1 MKKFFVGLVSVLILF
16 GATILTACG
25 SNKVSLSLSTDTV
38 AIQIKDDTV
47 SNEQV
52 VTATVSGTKDTEITA
67 SPFGY
72 ENIIDVRTEKSTNGR
87 TLIYITGK
95 YTEGHAEVVVR
106 THEGNTSKVI
116 SVDVYSEVSAMTQKV
131 EETTKKFNFAIRG
144 GEIELVDS
152 KLLTFEPSENSRRT
166 ITWTL
171 YNPNDSATIEGNT
184 LTIDESF
191 EADTIRL
198 VATTEK
204 GITCELE
211 LPVVDKLEENLVM
224 GWSYSQ
230 DNQVYDTITEDNNT
244 FNIVPN
250 VADDEWYTGYI
261 KLNATQGLDV
271 SYYVLSSD
279 GKTSDD
285 LIINARRQDE
295 QGIIFEIYANKNKTN
310 INGDY
315 VVYFEVGY
323 SDYNYSVST
332 LGTMPINIK
341 VREKVNGIIVS
352 SDTSENIEGTTQVL
366 YSEYSNAHGE
376 EYNVQIIPTTVL
388 DATRQYSISVRFTS
402 IPPEGGLSNG
412 CPVEFWYQDANNN
425 YVWTQILLEY
435 DDEQGI
441 YTTRENNLV
450 STSQIYMKAA
460 SDLKVQ
466 AFEGIEV
473 TFTSADNPN
482 ITNIFD
488 VRVVK
493 SVSLEDFV
501 FEDADFKVDS
511 SYSVEDVNITKTFTL
526 KGQTTTDGLFIKNY
540 SENVI
545 ISDPVKID
553 NLSTNDSVT
562 FSITLTLKRSSF
574 GITSLDSYQ
583 ICHENG
589 LESEEFDID
598 IFLPLKE
605 AVVMYDS
612 GNATNSVTDFKTNKL
627 SYDAAGNQITTQ
639 TSSLSRIMVK
649 NGTTTPLLYSYNSS
663 GSHFAVADLSISFYD
678 FVESETMNLDTFKGL
693 INSQAGIAEIINKAY
708 ANENK
713 TSDIVYFSADNKNII
728 SKSVGYTYAVFT
740 FTGKGTEDTAD
751 ENGNVTIIRIVM
763 IESYISPDGMNFYP
777 LSDRQVNLYASDT
790 VSTRDASLTRK
801 KITINFNNSGITY
814 KSIENFKFV
823 STAKDAYG
831 NNKMTDQ
838 VVIGNAI
845 RWGNGGRY
853 TIENIS
859 ITDYSL
865 SFDIV
870 TNTNFGEYSFYD
882 QLDIHYQLIIEDG
895 DQEKVIDVMW
905 TTLDITIRNAQRLT
919 SVEWENY
926 DEDGIYFEVG
936 DQEPYYLLLTTAP
949 SNARNNNI
957 SYLITD
963 ENGTVLENNSFIGVD
978 DQVSENMLGLQLSDK
993 IEKGTSGYIYLLPE
1007 DAVYNGNII
1016 YSYADSS
1023 TGEEIV
1029 HQSQIS
1035 VNSLGSLKDGT
1046 SMTWYDYLTSEAFFI
1061 SNASLSDGDGVRV
1074 NFSDIL
1080 LKIKITVADGSSFDY
1095 AYRIYDENGFNNI
1108 NPTLYYTVMNSLEI
1122 SSTRT
1127 AIDVFS
1133 GGLQGYN
1140 DSITIKLN
1148 GANFANELASSG
1160 EIRNIIFSGEV
1171 TAQGFV
1177 VNTNNGILNNVS
1189 VDVYGTYSSKLTH
1202 VGAGYVG
1209 GLAGVNNNII
1219 KDSSVLGLTINAIE
1233 AVVGGITGQN
1243 IGTINN
1249 SKVEFYNLSTS
1260 DGASAINKFSGAT
1273 VGGLVGQAED
1283 GSIIDHAYAYNYN
1296 IDAYMTD
1303 YSGDAKPINVLDSA
1317 KYGLFIG
1324 QRNGQ
1329 VKLYYSFA
1337 VLGNQSIILGGQDGE
1352 FTSDSDYYYSYINS
1366 GSYTTTFSNES
1377 SGNLINSGEGFY
1389 EYVNGG
1395 KAHFRDFYQEEKVTN
1410 VNNLYITKFVEN
1422 GYYKSLN
1429 VGTDQNYG
1437 ILFNYQIEESPNDLS
1452 DSAINDLNE
1461 LNTISIAE
1469 LLGIDVTNNLIATSS
1484 NNSILKVIGSS
1495 ISIQNTGDV
1504 EIKLS
1509 SKHDVTNNKTF
1520 TIKVIYAMSQM
1531 IISWQDNSGSSNI
1544 VNSGS
1549 TTYLQKTKSRL
1560 YAFSYEKPTVVLGND
1575 ATIYNLIQNDIDLQ
1589 GTATPVD
1596 GQGNTVYLEKTNANS
1611 YRVTANKDSVES
1623 ELNFTPVVLE
1633 GEYQDAINTEFS
1645 KHFTVIPSDGVISF
1659 SYTGESLPL
1668 TPSTNAALKVEVN
1681 TTAKDDNKNLIPR
1694 IEFNG
1699 EELEVVKDAENDEFT
1714 TTYNY
1719 LLPQDRGTTNY
1730 ILTSIVTITNPNV
1743 VADSTTG
1750 IYNYIFEVTF
1760 AVYSNYKTQV
1770 DEDMDFIVSFISN
1783 SGNDSKVTSS
1793 GNSGTVLMQ
1802 LTKQKFNNV
1811 DVNNYKI
1818 TRSVWG
1824 IDDNNKYVTVHTKG
1838 DQTGVL
1844 APGASSIMQITVN
1857 PAYAH
1862 YDYMTVTYSGA
1873 TVSNAVNFELLE
1885 MKGDNAKEFIP
1896 NTDADYT
1903 ISSDNIRYVPTA
1915 EEKLSG
1921 SIYLRVAISSAV
1933 NSDSTI
1939 KFTAAFYE
1947 SEGQLITS
1955 VNYFLSINYLN
1966 EPIVTI
1972 DGSDTA
1978 YVALGSTT
1986 EIKIQVLE
1994 DQTVDNVILDG
2005 ENLEGIYISSLS
2017 EPVVDT
2023 ATGIKTYTA
2032 TLNTSVKASVGAEN
2046 NAFYIQARVSRV
2058 LNGVEEIKTTSATA
2072 ILVDFKLDNSN
2083 INIKNSE
2090 NGNLNVWLGVEKP
2103 FDVEYNVLPE
2113 TYNYDQ
2119 NDQTSVEKVQELTEK
2134 RNNFLTDQLYLSK
2147 KEGFD
2152 IVQYAINYR
2161 YDEIN
2166 GLQACSLE
2174 ERLFYVVGNE
2184 SIPVTDN
2191 YADTA
2196 AVKFSFS
2203 DDGKDAVIVGTRMGS
2218 PVQFKLETYVTA
2230 GNITSTYS
2238 TYFTVNV
2245 EAYSD
2250 PDLPLTISNATDFK
2264 NLDPSLYESTETLSA
2279 NDYILTNN
2287 IVLENYKPFNTSL
2300 IRSLDG
2306 NGYTIYLKS
2315 FDMSSSSGALNLSL
2329 FNEVL
2334 ESTTLKNV
2342 RVNIYNGGQLTIDLA
2357 SLSNSVEINIAGLAI
2372 TNEGIITNSE
2382 VVAFYSSES
2391 AVGDTVGG
2399 VDMYVK
2405 ACTEHSQPLGFNVS
2419 FIRGANTE
2427 DKVFITEGSTWVPS
2441 IAGFVLNNNGSITNS
2456 RVGGTSIVVLGDEKE
2471 ITEDGRQVPSG
2482 YTYASTLEL
2491 EVFNIVGQGDMAG
2504 FVLSNTG
2511 SISASFVKQLDM
2523 TNQSNTTSFDTSGF
2537 AGLNSGSI
2545 ITSYVEGK
2553 ETSSELI
2560 DEMNYTVYAF
2570 EGSSLKSNLGCI
2582 AGFIN
2587 TNTGIIQDSYS
2598 NILIANSTDSSRV
2611 FLASGFVYENS
2622 GTIETSYSASQ
2633 IQNSRFTQMNFSGV
2647 NENGEL
2653 LANGTYKNCYFFN
2666 KAYLTSDETDD
2677 STTETQYD
2685 TGAVLIPN
2693 PGEYI
2698 NDFYG
2703 FAIANGENDGVWRIT
2718 KEDKT
2723 IEGVEGVVTLIE
2735 PNTQSYS
2742 HRYTLRIT
2750 DDSNYEG
2757 ITGEDDEGKYIL
2769 PYATLQFTDSTREID
2784 TSLGGEFNPI
2794 LIADAQ
2800 DFVEVFG
2807 TSTSTYI
2814 SDYFN
2819 DSAIWGTYRMV
2830 NDINLEELI
2839 NEDNKII
2846 LPSASK
2852 AFAGRF
2858 YANGFEISSISIA
2871 SENTENTD
2879 DNLISGVAYGLF
2891 KSLETRGSSTPII
2904 TNLTLNINQVVAG
2917 DVSMVGGL
2925 AGYMKD
2931 ATVINITINFSEDA
2945 SVTGLN
2951 FVGGLTGLAFGNM
2964 TIKNIVVSSPNVV
2977 AERFNVARDD
2987 AYFTTESLNNIR
2999 NEIKNNLNYNTTTNS
3014 SLITGNNGLS
3024 AYSYAGSV
3032 IGFIDAFSVE
3042 YKDFNINQA
3051 ENYSVDNVRVSGE
3064 VYVQGQVAGGIFGL
3078 TSFQTHVKDAGITI
3092 DGTTAKNE
3100 SHIIATKYFA
3110 GGVVGQSFGALS
3122 RIFATHNES
3131 TQLVIENGMGNYYK
3145 SESVSERGAL
3155 DIFYL
3160 AGSEYTQKYVGGL
3173 IGYAGSGKLE
3183 ISYSKLNVTSP
3194 TADFAGGIVGGM
3206 DLTNTSSYL
3215 AKVTDIFNT
3224 GTYTKYLM
3232 NEVYAT
3238 GDVRARVT
3246 LNSQEANAGGIIG
3259 KLVGEGSRVALLSVN
3274 ALNYFTTYDYATGTY
3289 ATVDNNYNGSYEYK
3303 FNLLLGSA
3311 YRINKD
3317 GAEEMQ
3323 ALDENNYGSYLNI
3336 VQLITSS
3343 ETGETQTTIPTVAYY
3358 QKYEFKS
3365 YSLNFNLFGPTGAKN
3380 WDSFYEDDLVYWVM
3394 PPKAFESS
3402 SIGHSYTQQAF
3413 LSSGAW
3419 KSVNWNHPTD
3429 DLFPSIRY
3437 QRTNSKI
3444 YLDCFNIEQVFGMM
3458 SSNSNIEVVVRGQA
3472 YQDDAETFDV
3482 IDLTG
3487 INFGTGDGAVQKITN
3502 FAGAL
3507 TGSPKYV
3514 VNRDGSRY
3522 AGQRVRIITDEP
3534 FIASLAA
3541 GFYLDNVIIEYVGS
3555 DDTAS
3560 IAIDGSNA
3568 GGLFSESG
3576 IREATISNL
3585 TIIANSGVTIAPS
3598 SNSEF
3603 GLIAPSITSSSIV
3616 NLKISSNL
3624 AGSSLL
3630 TIDGTN
3636 NNVPSSEL
3644 SVGLVAGRLEQDSIV
3659 SVLQINGIE
3668 LDLQKGADLISVAN
3682 TKYTTYN
3689 IGGYFGKVT
3698 RGSSSLEARMN
3709 IDNIYYLPSDNSS
3722 VKQKITLAGSTGDE
3736 VNVGSFVGKNEG
3748 LNYLGV
3754 YEEEAINVNTEIIV
3768 SNSSKITTLNAGG
3781 IIGNSSSAL
3790 NRVNLISNSVYDSG
3804 LYVQSGCSITDLNAG
3819 GFAGK
3824 SSGMLEISNLDT
3836 MNFEVAE
3843 YNTGGS
3849 SSDSGD
3855 KLDNNLQSKLN
3866 SNEFRDYL
3874 DDNDSKTYYDDKLQ
3888 YAEDMVV
3895 ISGNANVGVVVGLS
3909 EARFSFVGG
3918 SSKKTELNKNGESI
3932 RISTTSTKVENGINI
3947 GSVVGKTIATVTS
3960 TTNNQTSLSITGDI
3974 TSKMQ
3979 VVVVASND
3987 NAVNVGGMV
3996 GWIVGNSSGDTNNLS
4011 RNTIGV
4017 QNNGAFNYNGAVYS
4031 NVANLSFGG
4040 MVGTVEFGN
4049 DQEQLSVY
4057 NSAFGGA
4064 LKIFGSHSDEATV
4077 YVGGTIGN
4085 LKGSLKSNSAE
4096 NTESDIV
4103 LMNNYN
4109 YGDVFVEY
4117 DNDSVSENRKLNK
4130 LDNGYV
4136 FGGLIGGISAGENGK
4151 NNGYNRITANNN
4163 YSLMTSHNSRYDASH
4178 GNRKVNALFGDMP
4191 STVSFN
4197 NISNNYYSSSVT
4209 LCNDDFGTD
4218 IGYTRGYGKD
4228 LALGYNGSYTNG
4240 SSQIIY
4246 NTSGNDN
4253 AESMLSIFKNST
4265 KIDMTGNNEQGQ
4277 KLNPIPGVNTNNN
4290 PSFLTADNA
4299 TKFHGMVYYVTPDS
4313 SADITEQVNVASKE
4327 ESKANI
4333 LENIAIIG
4341 DSREI
4346 TYKVNVG
4353 DNEIAKS
4360 FIQELKGFSYVS
4372 GIVINVDIESE
4383 MTAPTD
4389 SYFAGVANIMNENS
4403 TIFAVQTKGTIEI
4416 GGENPAHIGGLVAC
4430 MNSGMIQDSSTAL
4443 DIIYRAGKGTGTD
4456 PQGGVYGIAHMVKGE
4471 EITNKPN
4478 KLIINTYA
4486 TGSITTYIDTNLYA
4500 FADVA
4505 SYSIIRDCY
4514 TITKLDW
4521 NEYTASYSVPKGNI
4535 SAFGTQTF
4543 QVNLYDSFYD
4553 KNALN
4558 IELEADEIGGE
4569 NTTQNFFDNSFGDV
4583 DKSAKLNELDY
4594 DNSNFD
4600 YNFGYPTHKYGFMK
4614 LSSYALAGEEKAD
4627 GDGYDSYVKS
4637 REYTRLPNNT
4647 TPEKYLFESE
4657 NKEYYYIVPNAG
4669 VLSRLDDIT
4678 TKEYQDLDDET
4689 QNATLADIK
4698 VTRFAL
4704 WYDMDL
4710 SQTEYSN
4717 EEDDP
4722 NSKSWASLGIQ
4733 TIIGAGE
4740 EAEEVNVQIIF
4751 DGRETTISNL
4761 NAPLFNEIGENK
4773 DTVSAKSIIKNL
4785 RLTDGS
4791 MKTGIGILA
4800 RTIYNTEISNMTISG
4815 NITGT
4820 SDGVI
4825 DKKPE
4830 EETATY
4836 KVVGGLVN
4844 EAKNSTISTVTS
4856 MMKIDYSLLEKH
4868 EITIG
4873 GIAGRIASS
4882 DINFSSNYG
4891 PINYSRSYSEEA
4903 GIDKIYVGGIVGSIT
4918 GGQSNIN
4925 NSYNATSVMAG
4936 YASSSALCSTPGNY
4950 YVGGI
4955 VGYSSASNLNIE
4967 GSYNS
4972 GAIKSG
4978 NKQNGKTTAD
4988 ESGTNGV
4995 SCAAGIIAYGTTA
5008 NITSCYN
5015 EGQIEALG
5023 SSPMT
5028 EFRWDMSGTKRLV
5041 MYQTNRKNVWAY
5053 AMGYIKDGS
5062 IQSSLAKDLTDKNI
5076 YMNGTMYDSTKG
5088 TSGIYS
5094 KEITSWQYSGISSQI
5109 NTVGANMEQDA
5120 GKIFNEI
5127 IFPMPVPF
5135 IPFIIPTPLTF
5146 EYYRYLN
5153 INTNII
5159 EPTSGLADVYV
5170 NAYSSFGLPSNI
5182 VVKIG
5187 ISTSFTY
5194 SFYNRGWAA
5203 VIPIW
5208 DEGTLVNGR
5217 TVQNDEHAVV
5227 SDYNIYDTYE
5237 ADYSYYFSN
5246 KVDDNN
5252 KTGNGTE
5259 IKKATR
5265 SKQTADD
5272 DLKIK
5277 VANKDYYLASSNNID
5292 SIFNAGV
5299 YEYKISAS
5307 LDNLPYMSNLD
5318 YYTIEA
5324 KGIIDAKDTEDDG
5337 KEVSLIVSKNSIDS
5351 GNISFS
5357 CYSFYKLKGNIVYT
5371 IKFSYSE
5378 NISFDT
5384 SELEYY
5390 YIDEYSIGI
5399 KVNGSSLFQGLAGC
5413 TLISPNE
5420 VDSYKAIKALKNVG
5434 QTDEELP
5441 EVTGNDGDEYLYFG
5455 YQDGLLIYVPNATL
5469 VLDNGETMLV
5479 NTGDIEEGKKLTD
5492 GNSSTTE
5499 NSSAFSENVKNIINK
5514 RFNGVSYFFSVDAG
5528 GEPRQ
5533 KTISFSNVSGSA
5545 TSDSTTSDDSTTG
5558 EGDISYGV
5566 TNKDWYNTNNI
5577 SNLVYNNSIE
5587 IVLSNEYG
5595 FAENEQSYKIMQD
5608 SKEIAEYLSSGSW
5621 NILSANNTIVYNGE
5635 TFNYTLTTNTSGN
5648 LVMTIAGI
5656 NMNSAN
5662 TEAFMNQ
5669 LISSTLPDYTVACG
5683 SNSGT
5688 LSNYVSMSSSN
5699 TINIASGTNKFEVSL
5714 TTGGNGETIIF
5725 NGNTPLL
5732 SNGGNVW
5739 KTNSTQTTVVING
5752 HTFTLSIENNKL
5764 ILTNTELTEIDISV
5778 VNNFLSG
5785 LTSISND
5792 FSNTLTL
5799 TDKFGNLKNQS
5810 KTLTV
5815 KDKNNSTI
5823 GTLSYNLTYNKTYS
5837 LNGTYN
5843 SLTLAGNIVSFNGSR
5858 TGLTTAGES
5867 LNGVTIYQ
5875 GSINVKYNESYNISY
5890 TNIKLQMPLSVHK
5903 NNEIL
5908 IEVLVKVEDK
5918 IFNNPHMQTM
5928 VTNNTDI
5935 NGDLPSITNV
5945 VGGKSV
5951 LQLNVYSYYLLETED
5966 KENIGIALEKN
5977 EKDTSNSEEFTE
5989 FYLESTI
5996 DKDNNKTTA
6005 NKISYL
6011 FDDNWISYKYIEQEV
6026 QIDQLP
6032 PDVQDQYPAD
6042 KLKYTG
6048 YQFYYVDD
6056 GTEELFFEIHNYY
6069 TDNKNDITSTE
6080 YIIYY
6085 DKNGV
6090 IYDGSED
6097 SDNINSTIDLN
6108 DNSILY
6114 AEEGSGL
6121 MAKAIEIPVKYLVYN
6136 AGERYE
6142 PYITENKANEIIKVY
6157 SNDYIYLDNNY
6168 TFLESLSG
6176 EDEEEQKTSY
6186 IEAVNYAW
6194 SSSYLPT
6201 YQTYSQNVN
6210 ITSDQFTK
6218 FDIELSTDAKEK
6230 PENGK
6235 HYLQK
6240 DNSFLVFLNN
6250 KDGEF
6255 NEFNIAVNV
6264 KDDNSKLSGTDS
6276 NVTGNTQDAKQ
6287 ALPIIINQDIS
6298 FDEIIQGGFNKAKE
6312 VNIIG
6317 NGYYLSYYD
6326 DSFYHTIEGSG
6337 SFIKDVIFL
6346 GDTYST
6352 SLLMSGVQE
6361 DENSSY
6367 KFEAGFYNVSLYGSI
6382 SYFNSSNSA
6391 IVNCGDTGNKT
6402 TNALNLNVY
6411 ASITA
6416 PVNNSKNRDDLNNV
6430 KLFSDKVVLTS
6441 LNYYGFISASN
6452 GKDGSSGSN
6461 GTLESKDGGE
6471 GSQGEKGKDIIIT
6484 TNVNDNNKDSIKY
6497 NIGIIKPGNGGNG
6510 GAGGSSYRADEQINN
6525 TKIDD
6530 YTKGTPGAAKDGKPG
6545 GSAGQILCGDTPYKT
6560 NISKKGLTGGRG
6572 TTGRYAMGTLDFFDT
6587 GLRWY
6592 GVNLDDN
6599 VAKMVTINGDRK
6611 GDKTLG
6617 YDALDN
6623 YMKGVNSDGDAI
6635 ENDFAKE
6642 MLNLSANGAATQFRC
6657 IIIDDKEAKQTS
6669 DGTRLPNYEDLFNA
6683 AQ

>member
-25 SNKVSLSLSTDTV
+25 GNKVSLSLSTDTV

-72 ENIIDVRTEKSTNGR
+72 ENIIDVRTEKSTDGR

-95 YTEGHAEVVVR
+95 DTEGHAEVVVR

-131 EETTKKFNFAIRG
+131 EETTKKSNFAIRG

-171 YNPNDSATIEGNT
+171 YNPNDQATIEGNT

-191 EADTIRL
+191 EEDTIRI

-466 AFEGIEV
+466 IFEGIEV

-493 SVSLEDFV
+493 SVSFDDFV

-605 AVVMYDS
+605 AVVLYDS
-612 GNATNSVTDFKTNKL
+612 GNATNSVTDFKTNNL
-627 SYDAAGNQITTQ
+627 SYDPAGNQIATQ
-639 TSSLSRIMVK
+639 TNSLSRIMVK

-728 SKSVGYTYAVFT
+728 SKSVGYTYAVLT

-801 KITINFNNSGITY
+801 KITINFNNSNITY
-814 KSIENFKFV
+814 KSIANFKFV

-831 NNKMTDQ
+831 NNKMTEQ
-838 VVIGNAI
+838 LVIGNAI
-845 RWGNGGRY
+845 RWENGGRY

-895 DQEKVIDVMW
+895 EQEKVIDVMW

-963 ENGTVLENNSFIGVD
+963 ENGTVLENDSFVGVD

-1023 TGEEIV
+1023 TGEEVV

-1046 SMTWYDYLTSEAFFI
+1046 SMTWYDYLTNEAFFI

-1074 NFSDIL
+1074 NFADIL

-1177 VNTNNGILNNVS
+1177 VNTNNGTLNNVS

-1209 GLAGVNNNII
+1209 GLAGINNNII
-1219 KDSSVLGLTINAIE
+1219 KDSSVLGLTINATE
-1233 AVVGGITGQN
+1233 AIVGGITGQN

-1260 DGASAINKFSGAT
+1260 DGASAINTFAGAT

-1303 YSGDAKPINVLDSA
+1303 YSGNVNPINVLDSA

-1324 QRNGQ
+1324 QLNGQ

-1337 VLGNQSIILGGQDGE
+1337 VLGNQSIIIGGQDGT

-1377 SGNLINSGEGFY
+1377 SGNLIKSGEGFY

-1429 VGTDQNYG
+1429 VGTSQNYG

-1484 NNSILKVIGSS
+1484 DNSILKVIGSS
-1495 ISIQNTGDV
+1495 INIQKTGDV

-1509 SKHDVTNNKTF
+1509 SKHDISNNKTF
-1520 TIKVIYAMSQM
+1520 TIKVIHSMSQM

-1544 VNSGS
+1544 VNNGS

-1589 GTATPVD
+1589 GKATPAD
-1596 GQGNTVYLEKTNANS
+1596 GQGNTVYLEKPNANS

-1623 ELNFTPVVLE
+1623 KLNFTPVVLE
-1633 GEYQDAINTEFS
+1633 GEYQDAIDAEFS

-1699 EELEVVKDAENDEFT
+1699 EELEVVKNAENDEFT

-1743 VADSTTG
+1743 AADSTTG

-1760 AVYSNYKTQV
+1760 AVYTNYKTQV
-1770 DEDMDFIVSFISN
+1770 DEDMDFVISFISN

-1802 LTKQKFNNV
+1802 LTKQKFTNI

-1885 MKGDNAKEFIP
+1885 MKDDNAKEFIP

-1986 EIKIQVLE
+1986 EVKIQVLE
-1994 DQTVDNVILDG
+1994 DQTVDNVLLDG

-2017 EPVVDT
+2017 EPTVDT

-2083 INIKNSE
+2083 INIKNAE

-2113 TYNYDQ
+2113 TYNYDH
-2119 NDQTSVEKVQELTEK
+2119 NDQASVEKVQELTEK

-2147 KEGFD
+2147 KEGSD
-2152 IVQYAINYR
+2152 IVQYAINYK
-2161 YDEIN
+2161 YDEVN

-2174 ERLFYVVGNE
+2174 DRLFYVVGNE

-2203 DDGKDAVIVGTRMGS
+2203 NDGKDAVIVGTRMGS
-2218 PVQFKLETYVTA
+2218 AVRFKLETYVTA
-2230 GNITSTYS
+2230 GNITSTYA

-2264 NLDPSLYESTETLSA
+2264 NLDPSLYDNTQTLSA
-2279 NDYILTNN
+2279 NDYILTND

-2315 FDMSSSSGALNLSL
+2315 FDMSSSSGTLNLSL

-2471 ITEDGRQVPSG
+2471 ITNSEGKQVPSG

-2491 EVFNIVGQGDMAG
+2491 EVFNIIGQGDMSG

-2511 SISASFVKQLDM
+2511 SISSSFVKQLDM
-2523 TNQSNTTSFDTSGF
+2523 TNQSNTTSYDTSGF

-2553 ETSSELI
+2553 ETASELI

-2653 LANGTYKNCYFFN
+2653 LANGTYRNCYFFN

-2677 STTETQYD
+2677 STTETQYA
-2685 TGAVLIPN
+2685 TGVVLIPN

-2718 KEDKT
+2718 REDKT
-2723 IEGVEGVVTLIE
+2723 IEGVEGMVTLIE

-2858 YANGFEISSISIA
+2858 YANGFEISNISIA
-2871 SENTENTD
+2871 SENTGNTN

-2891 KSLETRGSSTPII
+2891 KSLETRGNSTPIV
-2904 TNLTLNINQVVAG
+2904 TNLTLNLNQVVAG

-2931 ATVINITINFSEDA
+2931 ATVINITVNFSEDA

-3259 KLVGEGSRVALLSVN
+3259 KLIGEGSRVALLSVN
-3274 ALNYFTTYDYATGTY
+3274 ALNYFTTYDYTTGTY
-3289 ATVDNNYNGSYEYK
+3289 ATVDNDYNGSYEYK

-3311 YRINKD
+3311 YRINKN

-3336 VQLITSS
+3336 VQLSTSS

-3365 YSLNFNLFGPTGAKN
+3365 YNLNFNLFGPTGAKN

-3514 VNRDGSRY
+3514 VNRDGSSY

-3555 DDTAS
+3555 GTDKS

-3585 TIIANSGVTIAPS
+3585 TMMINSPVEINPS
-3598 SNSEF
+3598 SSVEF
-3603 GLIAPSITSSSIV
+3603 GLLAPSITSSSIV
-3616 NLKISSNL
+3616 NLKISSTLNS
-3624 AGSSLL
+3624 GRSLL
-3630 TIDGTN
+3630 TVNETSDVAG
-3636 NNVPSSEL
+3636 SEL

-3668 LDLQKGADLISVAN
+3668 LDLQKGADLISV
-3682 TKYTTYN
+3682 TDTGYTTYN

-3722 VKQKITLAGSTGDE
+3722 IKQKITLAGINSEEGESAATE

-3754 YEEEAINVNTEIIV
+3754 YEEEAINVNTEIVV

-3790 NRVNLISNSVYDSG
+3790 NRVNLISNSIYDSG
-3804 LYVQSGCSITDLNAG
+3804 LYVQSGCSITNLNAG

-3843 YNTGGS
+3843 YIPGGDIGNGN
-3849 SSDSGD
+3849 DSGNKID
-3855 KLDNNLQSKLN
+3855 ALS
-3866 SNEFRDYL
+3866 SNEFRKYL
-3874 DDNDSKTYYDDKLQ
+3874 NADDKSTIYDDTLQ
-3888 YAEDMVV
+3888 YAENMVV

-3909 EARFSFVGG
+3909 EVRFSFIGG
-3918 SSKKTELNKNGESI
+3918 SSKKTELNNNGESI

-3996 GWIVGNSSGDTNNLS
+3996 GSIVGNSSGDTNNLS

-4031 NVANLSFGG
+4031 NVQNLSFGG
-4040 MVGTVEFGN
+4040 MVGAVEFGN

-4096 NTESDIV
+4096 NTESDII

-4117 DNDSVSENRKLNK
+4117 DNNDKADNKFKK
-4130 LDNGYV
+4130 LDSGYV

-4253 AESMLSIFKNST
+4253 NKSILSIFEENS
-4265 KIDMTGNNEQGQ
+4265 KIDITGNNKQGQ
-4277 KLNPIPGVNTNNN
+4277 KLKPIPGINTSTVVV
-4290 PSFLTADNA
+4290 PADADNA
-4299 TKFHGMVYYVTPDS
+4299 NKFHGMVYYVTPDS
-4313 SADITEQVNVASKE
+4313 SADITEQVNVGSKE

-4372 GIVINVDIESE
+4372 GMVINVDIESE
-4383 MTAPTD
+4383 MTATTD

-4403 TIFAVQTKGTIEI
+4403 TIYAVQTKGTIEI

-4443 DIIYRAGKGTGTD
+4443 DIVYRAGKKETTVSD
-4456 PQGGVYGIAHMVKGE
+4456 KTVLEGGVYGIAHMINDNK
-4471 EITNKPN
+4471 EITN

-4521 NEYTASYSVPKGNI
+4521 NEYTASYSLPKGNV
-4535 SAFGTQTF
+4535 SAFGTQTS

-4558 IELEADEIGGE
+4558 INLIADEIGNE
-4569 NTTQNFFDNSFGDV
+4569 KTTKDFFDNGLEAS
-4583 DKSAKLNELDY
+4583 SNTNRTTLNDLDY
-4594 DNSNFD
+4594 DNSNLD
-4600 YNFGYPTHKYGFMK
+4600 YNYGYPTHKYGFMK
-4614 LSSYALAGEEKAD
+4614 LSSYALAGEETAD
-4627 GDGYDSYVKS
+4627 GKTGYDGYVKS

-4647 TPEKYLFESE
+4647 TPEKYVESND
-4657 NKEYYYIVPNAG
+4657 NKEYYFIVPNAG
-4669 VLSRLDDIT
+4669 VLAKLNDIST
-4678 TKEYQDLDDET
+4678 QGQDGQTKP
-4689 QNATLADIK
+4689 IR
-4698 VTRFAL
+4698 RFAL
-4704 WYDMDL
+4704 WYDMDI
-4710 SQTEYSN
+4710 SQTQYSSSWN
-4717 EEDDP
+4717 SLDIYTTIGTGED
-4722 NSKSWASLGIQ
+4722 AQ
-4733 TIIGAGE
+4733 Q
-4740 EAEEVNVQIIF
+4740 VNAQFIL
-4751 DGRETTISNL
+4751 DGREKTISNL
-4761 NAPLFNEIGENK
+4761 KAALFDEIGENK

-4785 RLTDGS
+4785 RLTDGTIS
-4791 MKTGIGILA
+4791 NTGILA
-4800 RTIYNTEISNMTISG
+4800 RTIYNTDISNMTISG

-4830 EETATY
+4830 EDTATY

-4856 MMKIDYSLLEKH
+4856 LMKIDVSDEAA
-4868 EITIG
+4868 EVSIG
-4873 GIAGRIASS
+4873 GISGRISS
-4882 DINFSSNYG
+4882 TTINYSSNYG
-4891 PINYSRSYSEEA
+4891 PINSSTSGGASSKY
-4903 GIDKIYVGGIVGSIT
+4903 YVGGIVGSIT

-4925 NSYNATSVMAG
+4925 YSYNATSVMAG
-4936 YASSSALCSTPGNY
+4936 YASSSALCTKSGMY

-4955 VGYSSASNLNIE
+4955 VGNSSASDLNIE

-4978 NKQNGKTTAD
+4978 NKQNGKTTSD
-4988 ESGTNGV
+4988 GNGTNGL
-4995 SCAAGIIAYGTTA
+4995 SYAAGIIAYGTNV

-5023 SSPMT
+5023 SSPT
-5028 EFRWDMSGTKRLV
+5028 TNFVWEDYGGEYSLVLRQTSKRNVYAYSIGKLEKGQMSNNIVKE
-5041 MYQTNRKNVWAY
+5041 N
-5053 AMGYIKDGS
+5053 
-5062 IQSSLAKDLTDKNI
+5062 TDKTI
-5076 YMNGTMYDSTKG
+5076 YMNGSMYDQRVLTTTSYDSIEDSINVSTA
-5088 TSGIYS
+5088 
-5094 KEITSWQYSGISSQI
+5094 QYSGSVFSRLHMWIILTSTDQ
-5109 NTVGANMEQDA
+5109 VG
-5120 GKIFNEI
+5120 FEI
-5127 IFPMPVPF
+5127 KMQ
-5135 IPFIIPTPLTF
+5135 
-5146 EYYRYLN
+5146 
-5153 INTNII
+5153 TNVVRP
-5159 EPTSGLADVYV
+5159 EPGDADVII
-5170 NAYSSFGLPSNI
+5170 NAFNSFGLPTSYI
-5182 VVKIG
+5182 VRLQIQTSINTRYAYTGGVG
-5187 ISTSFTY
+5187 IIVGFDPYFTMEEKTSQF
-5194 SFYNRGWAA
+5194 A
-5203 VIPIW
+5203 P
-5208 DEGTLVNGR
+5208 L
-5217 TVQNDEHAVV
+5217 NDEYVP
-5227 SDYNIYDTYE
+5227 YDTPQIYE
-5237 ADYSYYFSN
+5237 TYKGYYTGDYTGEIGVEN
-5246 KVDDNN
+5246 KIVKQNIPLDGSGTTTSSAIKNN
-5252 KTGNGTE
+5252 
-5259 IKKATR
+5259 TR
-5265 SKQTADD
+5265 SQEIDSGAP
-5272 DLKIK
+5272 IVN
-5277 VANKDYYLASSNNID
+5277 VAGKRYYMAENNNIQ
-5292 SIFNAGV
+5292 SIFNAGIYV
-5299 YEYKISAS
+5299 YTITTELGDIPYMNNLSYYNVTATSKISDSETIKLTVNLEEITSDKKLIFTCYSSKKLTNAIDYVINYNYDVTLNFSTNNYKYYYVDDYS
-5307 LDNLPYMSNLD
+5307 L
-5318 YYTIEA
+5318 
-5324 KGIIDAKDTEDDG
+5324 GIKI
-5337 KEVSLIVSKNSIDS
+5337 
-5351 GNISFS
+5351 GNISGLQAIGGFS
-5357 CYSFYKLKGNIVYT
+5357 LIAPDKDGTRYDSVIKAKLTT
-5371 IKFSYSE
+5371 I
-5378 NISFDT
+5378 
-5384 SELEYY
+5384 
-5390 YIDEYSIGI
+5390 
-5399 KVNGSSLFQGLAGC
+5399 NGSDPSEDVVG
-5413 TLISPNE
+5413 NE
-5420 VDSYKAIKALKNVG
+5420 GDDYIYFAIKDDL
-5434 QTDEELP
+5434 L
-5441 EVTGNDGDEYLYFG
+5441 LY
-5455 YQDGLLIYVPNATL
+5455 IPNATL
-5469 VLDNGETMLV
+5469 VTQGNNIKVNKENIKGDCLGDETYFEENVTSIINNRFDN
-5479 NTGDIEEGKKLTD
+5479 KRYFC
-5492 GNSSTTE
+5492 
-5499 NSSAFSENVKNIINK
+5499 SSASTEYREKPLV
-5514 RFNGVSYFFSVDAG
+5514 
-5528 GEPRQ
+5528 
-5533 KTISFSNVSGSA
+5533 FSNVSGSA
-5545 TSDSTTSDDSTTG
+5545 TSSSTTSNESTTNINAG
-5558 EGDISYGV
+5558 NITYGV
-5566 TNKDWYNTNNI
+5566 INKDWYNTNNI

-5587 IVLSNEYG
+5587 IVLSNKYS

-5608 SKEIAEYLSSGSW
+5608 SKEIAEYLNSGSW

-5635 TFNYTLTTNTSGN
+5635 IFNYTLTTDTSGN
-5648 LVMTIAGI
+5648 LVMTITGV

-5669 LISSTLPDYTVACG
+5669 LISSTLPSYTVTCG

-5699 TINIASGTNKFEVSL
+5699 TINIVSGTNKFEVSL

-5725 NGNTPLL
+5725 NGDTPLL
-5732 SNGGNVW
+5732 SNSGNVW
-5739 KTNSTQTTVVING
+5739 QTNSTQTTVVING

-5764 ILTNTELTEIDISV
+5764 ILTNTELTEIDISDI
-5778 VNNFLSG
+5778 NSFLSG

-5799 TDKFGNLKNQS
+5799 PDKYSNLQNQT
-5810 KTLTV
+5810 KTLIV
-5815 KDKNNSTI
+5815 KDKNNRNI
-5823 GTLSYNLTYNKTYS
+5823 GTLSYNLVYNKAYS
-5837 LNGTYN
+5837 LYGNNRNLMLNGRT
-5843 SLTLAGNIVSFNGSR
+5843 VSFGSSR
-5858 TGLTTAGES
+5858 TGLVNKGT
-5867 LNGVTIYQ
+5867 LNGITIYQ
-5875 GSINVKYNESYNISY
+5875 GSLKVSYNESYTISY
-5890 TNIKLQMPLSVHK
+5890 TNLRIVIPKNIHNGEDVLLELSV
-5903 NNEIL
+5903 
-5908 IEVLVKVEDK
+5908 KVNGST
-5918 IFNNPHMQTM
+5918 FGS
-5928 VTNNTDI
+5928 TNMTIMRSDTDI
-5935 NGDLPSITNV
+5935 NGTLSDILNV
-5945 VGGKSV
+5945 TGGKSV
-5951 LQLNVYSYYLLETED
+5951 LELNIYSSYKLQVDDKEKLGIVLGRDSSDGGFSEFYVESTISSDKSSVSIDKINYEVKDKDDDIFYISYSYETKQMVDSNGTPTGEEHIYYFRNNAD
-5966 KENIGIALEKN
+5966 GRVFFSYNETTNEYRRMYN
-5977 EKDTSNSEEFTE
+5977 EKGEELGQTETGSGLTIVEGEKVDINSIDEICIGNKQAIIGFEQILIKKEDLFNSLNKPYIASSKINEIIRIYNQSYLYISNDYE
-5989 FYLESTI
+5989 YLESMGEIENEDTDEI
-5996 DKDNNKTTA
+5996 EPKYN
-6005 NKISYL
+6005 SYIEA
-6011 FDDNWISYKYIEQEV
+6011 ISYKWKKTTFPEYEQYKTTFNIDVNDYKNNKYNISYKLGEIDLIEGKEYLIKNINNNSILEFTLLLNKFTDEQNSSITISISV
-6026 QIDQLP
+6026 K
-6032 PDVQDQYPAD
+6032 D
-6042 KLKYTG
+6042 KFKSSGNLSYG
-6048 YQFYYVDD
+6048 GVDD
-6056 GTEELFFEIHNYY
+6056 VEEPKEALPIVLMDDISFNNVGGGFTKTEDVNIVGNNYY
-6069 TDNKNDITSTE
+6069 ISYYNSKFFTELQGISNSNANTFIKDLNFLGETYSQTLLISGNSLFETDLLNIKLYGGISNYNSEAIKDAEENIINANTSALISYTTTTA
-6080 YIIYY
+6080 
-6085 DKNGV
+6085 
-6090 IYDGSED
+6090 
-6097 SDNINSTIDLN
+6097 STIDLKSFASIVSPIN
-6108 DNSILY
+6108 INSNY
-6114 AEEGSGL
+6114 QYNNNPASGL
-6121 MAKAIEIPVKYLVYN
+6121 
-6136 AGERYE
+6136 
-6142 PYITENKANEIIKVY
+6142 
-6157 SNDYIYLDNNY
+6157 
-6168 TFLESLSG
+6168 
-6176 EDEEEQKTSY
+6176 
-6186 IEAVNYAW
+6186 
-6194 SSSYLPT
+6194 
-6201 YQTYSQNVN
+6201 
-6210 ITSDQFTK
+6210 
-6218 FDIELSTDAKEK
+6218 
-6230 PENGK
+6230 
-6235 HYLQK
+6235 
-6240 DNSFLVFLNN
+6240 
-6250 KDGEF
+6250 
-6255 NEFNIAVNV
+6255 
-6264 KDDNSKLSGTDS
+6264 
-6276 NVTGNTQDAKQ
+6276 
-6287 ALPIIINQDIS
+6287 
-6298 FDEIIQGGFNKAKE
+6298 
-6312 VNIIG
+6312 
-6317 NGYYLSYYD
+6317 YD
-6326 DSFYHTIEGSG
+6326 
-6337 SFIKDVIFL
+6337 
-6346 GDTYST
+6346 
-6352 SLLMSGVQE
+6352 
-6361 DENSSY
+6361 
-6367 KFEAGFYNVSLYGSI
+6367 
-6382 SYFNSSNSA
+6382 
-6391 IVNCGDTGNKT
+6391 
-6402 TNALNLNVY
+6402 
-6411 ASITA
+6411 
-6416 PVNNSKNRDDLNNV
+6416 V
-6430 KLFSDKVVLTS
+6430 KLFNVEDKS
-6441 LNYYGFISASN
+6441 INYTNYGFISASN
-6452 GKDGSSGSN
+6452 GRDGVNGTSAARNTFGVSGSTSAVGAEN
-6461 GTLESKDGGE
+6461 G
-6471 GSQGEKGKDIIIT
+6471 
-6484 TNVNDNNKDSIKY
+6484 Y
-6497 NIGIIKPGNGGNG
+6497 NIILSTADNITYNNQAIILPGNGGNG
-6510 GAGGSSYRADEQINN
+6510 GSGGSGTRAQE
-6525 TKIDD
+6525 KIDCTSEEVAASLTTRGLGSSGQGAGLRGEI
-6530 YTKGTPGAAKDGKPG
+6530 YIYSGANEAAKDLGNLSRNGLNGDKGASGRAAFIRIHFESYTSWG
-6545 GSAGQILCGDTPYKT
+6545 GVFDSGYSGRQVANLRKYNGASVSNFSVNTLRSTFVDGDTVDN
-6560 NISKKGLTGGRG
+6560 NIESW
-6572 TTGRYAMGTLDFFDT
+6572 FVFD
-6587 GLRWY
+6587 
-6592 GVNLDDN
+6592 N
-6599 VAKMVTINGDRK
+6599 
-6611 GDKTLG
+6611 
-6617 YDALDN
+6617 
-6623 YMKGVNSDGDAI
+6623 
-6635 ENDFAKE
+6635 ENR
-6642 MLNLSANGAATQFRC
+6642 TQFP
-6657 IIIDDKEAKQTS
+6657 
-6669 DGTRLPNYEDLFNA
+6669 TRYDINYDYYEDLFKI
-6683 AQ
+6683 

>member
-95 YTEGHAEVVVR
+95 DTEGHAEVVVR

-131 EETTKKFNFAIRG
+131 EETTKKSNFAIRG

-352 SDTSENIEGTTQVL
+352 SDTSENIEDTIQVL

-435 DDEQGI
+435 DDGQGI

-511 SYSVEDVNITKTFTL
+511 SYSIEDVNITKTFTL

-553 NLSTNDSVT
+553 NLSTNDSVA

-612 GNATNSVTDFKTNKL
+612 GNATNSVTNFKTNNL
-627 SYDAAGNQITTQ
+627 SYDPAGNQITTQ

-801 KITINFNNSGITY
+801 KITINFNNSDITY
-814 KSIENFKFV
+814 KSIGNFKFV

-845 RWGNGGRY
+845 RWENGGRY

-963 ENGTVLENNSFIGVD
+963 ENGTVLENDSFVGVD
-978 DQVSENMLGLQLSDK
+978 DEVSENMLGLQLSDK

-1023 TGEEIV
+1023 TGEEVV

-1046 SMTWYDYLTSEAFFI
+1046 SITWYDYLTSEAFFI

-1219 KDSSVLGLTINAIE
+1219 KDSSVLGLTINATE

-1303 YSGDAKPINVLDSA
+1303 YSGNAKPINVLDSA

-1633 GEYQDAINTEFS
+1633 SEYQDAINTEFS

-1947 SEGQLITS
+1947 SEGQHITS

-1978 YVALGSTT
+1978 YVALGSAT

-2147 KEGFD
+2147 KEDSD

-2279 NDYILTNN
+2279 NDYILTND

-2491 EVFNIVGQGDMAG
+2491 EVFNIIGQGDMSG
-2504 FVLSNTG
+2504 FVLSNSG

-4383 MTAPTD
+4383 MTATTD

-4657 NKEYYYIVPNAG
+4657 SKEYYYIVPNAG

-4751 DGRETTISNL
+4751 DGREKTISNL
-4761 NAPLFNEIGENK
+4761 NAPLFNDIGEDK
-4773 DTVSAKSIIKNL
+4773 ASVSEKSVIKNL
-4785 RLTDGS
+4785 RLTDGTIS
-4791 MKTGIGILA
+4791 NTGILA
-4800 RTIYNTEISNMTISG
+4800 RTIYNTKISNMTISG

-4856 MMKIDYSLLEKH
+4856 LMKIDVSDEAA
-4868 EITIG
+4868 EVSIG
-4873 GIAGRIASS
+4873 GISGRISS
-4882 DINFSSNYG
+4882 TTINYSSNYG
-4891 PINYSRSYSEEA
+4891 PINSSTSGGASSKY
-4903 GIDKIYVGGIVGSIT
+4903 YVGGIVGSIT

-4925 NSYNATSVMAG
+4925 YSYNATSVMAG
-4936 YASSSALCSTPGNY
+4936 YASSSALCTKSGMY

-4955 VGYSSASNLNIE
+4955 VGNSSASDLNIE

-4978 NKQNGKTTAD
+4978 NKQNGKTTSD
-4988 ESGTNGV
+4988 GNGTNGL
-4995 SCAAGIIAYGTTA
+4995 SYAAGIIAYGTNV

-5023 SSPMT
+5023 SSPET
-5028 EFRWDMSGTKRLV
+5028 EFRWENFIYTDKETSIGKIKYKEATAGNLV
-5041 MYQTNRKNVWAY
+5041 MYQTNHKNVYAY
-5053 AMGYIKDGS
+5053 AIGELASGS
-5062 IQSSLAKDLTDKNI
+5062 ITSSYGKDLSDDTI
-5076 YMNGTMYDSTKG
+5076 FMNGTMQELDDNKRY
-5088 TSGIYS
+5088 
-5094 KEITSWQYSGISSQI
+5094 EIKSWNYLSEIKSQI
-5109 NTVGANMEQDA
+5109 NIEGAQFGEQT
-5120 GKIFNEI
+5120 GKARALEFFLWLIVREYHR
-5127 IFPMPVPF
+5127 
-5135 IPFIIPTPLTF
+5135 TF
-5146 EYYRYLN
+5146 RIES
-5153 INTNII
+5153 TMI
-5159 EPTSGLADVYV
+5159 EPENNTLADVNV
-5170 NAYSSFGLPSNI
+5170 NSYDSYGLPS
-5182 VVKIG
+5182 
-5187 ISTSFTY
+5187 SF
-5194 SFYNRGWAA
+5194 SIKLQFKSSYNLDYWQWIQ
-5203 VIPIW
+5203 VQIIPVPSWGNVGSGDI
-5208 DEGTLVNGR
+5208 TN
-5217 TVQNDEHAVV
+5217 NDHAVLN
-5227 SDYNIYDTYE
+5227 DYNIYQTYE
-5237 ADYSYYFSN
+5237 EGYSNYDAYVEGGN
-5246 KVDDNN
+5246 KSVIASWN
-5252 KTGNGTE
+5252 GNDKISE
-5259 IKKATR
+5259 IKSNTR
-5265 SKQTADD
+5265 SQKVGGED
-5272 DLKIK
+5272 DLTIK
-5277 VANKDYYLASSNNID
+5277 VANKEFYIANSNNLE
-5292 SIFNAGV
+5292 SLFNAGV
-5299 YEYKISAS
+5299 WNYQIVAD
-5307 LDNLPYMSNLD
+5307 LDNLPYINGLD
-5318 YYTIEA
+5318 YYNITA
-5324 KGIIDAKDTEDDG
+5324 SGTNKSGQKVDL
-5337 KEVSLIVSKNSIDS
+5337 VVNKNSISYDEKTNK
-5351 GNISFS
+5351 GNITFT
-5357 CYSFYKLKGNIVYT
+5357 CYSFEQLQGDIVY
-5371 IKFSYSE
+5371 
-5378 NISFDT
+5378 NIDFNYEDVLSFDT
-5384 SELEYY
+5384 SKLKYY
-5390 YIDEYSIGI
+5390 YYDEYSIGI
-5399 KVNGSSLFQGLAGC
+5399 EADNISLLSAIGGYYLKTPEGNLL
-5413 TLISPNE
+5413 TTG
-5420 VDSYKAIKALKNVG
+5420 VIKAMIMDGNNSNV
-5434 QTDEELP
+5434 P
-5441 EVTGNDGDEYLYFG
+5441 VVGDEGDKFVYFAI
-5455 YQDGLLIYVPNATL
+5455 DGNLLVYIPNATL
-5469 VLDNGETMLV
+5469 VTPDEEILV
-5479 NTGDIEEGKKLTD
+5479 NKGDIDEGKKLTD
-5492 GNSSTTE
+5492 GDFST
-5499 NSSAFSENVKNIINK
+5499 NVKNIIDK
-5514 RFNGVSYFFSVDAG
+5514 RFNNKSYYVSIEVG

-5533 KTISFSNVSGSA
+5533 KSISFSNVSGSA
-5545 TSDSTTSDDSTTG
+5545 TSSSTTSNESTTNINAG
-5558 EGDISYGV
+5558 NITYGV
-5566 TNKDWYNTNNI
+5566 INKDWYNTNNI

-5587 IVLSNEYG
+5587 IVLSNKYS
-5595 FAENEQSYKIMQD
+5595 FAENEQSYKIMQN

-5621 NILSANNTIVYNGE
+5621 NILSVNNTIVYNGE
-5635 TFNYTLTTNTSGN
+5635 TFNYTLTTDTSGN
-5648 LVMTIAGI
+5648 LVFTITGI
-5656 NMNSAN
+5656 NMNSVN

-5669 LISSTLPDYTVACG
+5669 LVSSTLPSYTVTCG

-5699 TINIASGTNKFEVSL
+5699 MINIVSGINKFEVSL

-5732 SNGGNVW
+5732 SYNGNVW
-5739 KTNSTQTTVVING
+5739 QTNSTQTTVVING

-5764 ILTNTELTEIDISV
+5764 ILTNTELIEIDISDI
-5778 VNNFLSG
+5778 NNFLSG

-5799 TDKFGNLKNQS
+5799 PDKYSNLQNQT

-5815 KDKNNSTI
+5815 KDKNNRNI
-5823 GTLSYNLTYNKTYS
+5823 GTLSYNLVYNKAYS
-5837 LNGTYN
+5837 LYGNNRNLMLNGRT
-5843 SLTLAGNIVSFNGSR
+5843 VSFGSSR
-5858 TGLTTAGES
+5858 TGLISKGT

-5875 GSINVKYNESYNISY
+5875 GSLKVSYNESYTISY
-5890 TNIKLQMPLSVHK
+5890 TNIGIVIPKSIHNGEDVLTELSV
-5903 NNEIL
+5903 
-5908 IEVLVKVEDK
+5908 KVNGST
-5918 IFNNPHMQTM
+5918 FGTSNMQIM
-5928 VTNNTDI
+5928 RSENSDI
-5935 NGDLPSITNV
+5935 NGTLSSIMNV
-5945 VGGKSV
+5945 TGGNSV
-5951 LQLNVYSYYLLETED
+5951 LEFNIYSYYKLEVDD
-5966 KENIGIALEKN
+5966 KETIQIGLQQE
-5977 EKDTSNSEEFTE
+5977 DSNMPQFV
-5989 FYLESTI
+5989 FKGII
-5996 DKDNNKTTA
+5996 DKDNGDTPVKMDT
-6005 NKISYL
+6005 ISYL
-6011 FDDNWISYKYIEQEV
+6011 YDDLWIDYSYFDSKNDYAGDETSQGYSFGYSFEYNDETFAEIKFEYDGENKNNITNVYYFAYFDSKGNRYDEENGDGEKAIIENPTDNTVIYIPVRTSTGSIKGQAV
-6026 QIDQLP
+6026 S
-6032 PDVQDQYPAD
+6032 
-6042 KLKYTG
+6042 LKTLAHKVG
-6048 YQFYYVDD
+6048 NYYVPYI
-6056 GTEELFFEIHNYY
+6056 TFEKANTIVHLYKTGSGSNIENYLY
-6069 TDNKNDITSTE
+6069 
-6080 YIIYY
+6080 
-6085 DKNGV
+6085 
-6090 IYDGSED
+6090 
-6097 SDNINSTIDLN
+6097 LN
-6108 DNSILY
+6108 DN
-6114 AEEGSGL
+6114 
-6121 MAKAIEIPVKYLVYN
+6121 
-6136 AGERYE
+6136 YE
-6142 PYITENKANEIIKVY
+6142 FIQ
-6157 SNDYIYLDNNY
+6157 
-6168 TFLESLSG
+6168 SLG
-6176 EDEEEQKTSY
+6176 EDDNEKTSY
-6186 IEAVNYAW
+6186 IEGINYTW
-6194 SSSYLPT
+6194 GTRFMPSYE
-6201 YQTYSQNVN
+6201 TYSQTIDVN
-6210 ITSDQFTK
+6210 IDQLNK
-6218 FDIELSTDAKEK
+6218 FDIQIATDSGNPIK
-6230 PENGK
+6230 NK
-6235 HYLQK
+6235 HYLVDGNQYTII
-6240 DNSFLVFLNN
+6240 LNN
-6250 KDGEF
+6250 KDAKF
-6255 NEFNIAVNV
+6255 SNFNINIKV
-6264 KDDNSKLSGTDS
+6264 KEANSFKEDKDTE
-6276 NVTGNTQDAKQ
+6276 VTGNTQSAKE
-6287 ALPIIINQDIS
+6287 ALPIILTTDIS
-6298 FDEIIQGGFNKAKE
+6298 FVNKTEFLKNE
-6312 VNIIG
+6312 NVNIIG
-6317 NGYYLSYYD
+6317 NGYYLSYF
-6326 DSFYHTIEGSG
+6326 DSTLYNSIAGKG
-6337 SFIKDVIFL
+6337 SFIKDIIFL
-6346 GDTYST
+6346 GENYNK
-6352 SLLMSGVQE
+6352 SLLFSGTKNS
-6361 DENSSY
+6361 ENSAY
-6367 KFEAGFYNVSLYGSI
+6367 RFESELINCSIYGTI
-6382 SYFNSSNSA
+6382 SYFNSISGA
-6391 IVNCGDTGNKT
+6391 IIDYGTYNGSKT
-6402 TNALNLNVY
+6402 EQTIELDVY
-6411 ASITA
+6411 TAITA
-6416 PVNNSKNRDDLNNV
+6416 PISNIKNSNKDKDKKNFEDITI
-6430 KLFSDKVVLTS
+6430 FSDSINLST
-6441 LNYYGFISASN
+6441 LNYYGFISSAN
-6452 GKDGSSGSN
+6452 GKDGRPGNN
-6461 GTLESKDGGE
+6461 GTSENNTTTNVTVGGDGT
-6471 GSQGEKGKDIIIT
+6471 SGKDIIIT
-6484 TNVNDNNKDSIKY
+6484 RNNVGTI
-6497 NIGIIKPGNGGNG
+6497 NIAKGIIKPGNGGNG
-6510 GAGGSSYRADEQINN
+6510 GAGGSSYRAKEDMDSLTYNAKPISAKEGGKAGGKGVIIIGSNN
-6525 TKIDD
+6525 DNQHQSNL
-6530 YTKGTPGAAKDGKPG
+6530 A
-6545 GSAGQILCGDTPYKT
+6545 
-6560 NISKKGLTGGRG
+6560 KKGISGGYG
-6572 TTGRYAMGTLDFFDT
+6572 TRGRYALSSFNLYDGGSTWGLLDASGIKMIT
-6587 GLRWY
+6587 IRNIGMTEESY
-6592 GVNLDDN
+6592 GY
-6599 VAKMVTINGDRK
+6599 GDLEKIVKDEDGRSMA
-6611 GDKTLG
+6611 TYLQLSG
-6617 YDALDN
+6617 Y
-6623 YMKGVNSDGDAI
+6623 Y
-6635 ENDFAKE
+6635 
-6642 MLNLSANGAATQFRC
+6642 ATQYKY
-6657 IIIDDKEAKQTS
+6657 ISYGEYSTYQTS
-6669 DGTRLPNYEDLFNA
+6669 SGTKLPNYEELLNA
-6683 AQ
+6683 AQQ

>member
-95 YTEGHAEVVVR
+95 DTEGHAEVVVR

-131 EETTKKFNFAIRG
+131 EETTKKSNFAIRG
-144 GEIELVDS
+144 GEIKLVDS

-171 YNPNDSATIEGNT
+171 YNPNDQATIEGNT

-801 KITINFNNSGITY
+801 KITINFNNSDITY

-905 TTLDITIRNAQRLT
+905 ATLDITIRNAQRLT

-1219 KDSSVLGLTINAIE
+1219 KDSSVLGLTINATE

-1260 DGASAINKFSGAT
+1260 DGVSAINKFSGAT

-1303 YSGDAKPINVLDSA
+1303 YSGNAKPINVLDSA

-2279 NDYILTNN
+2279 NDYILTND

-2491 EVFNIVGQGDMAG
+2491 EVFNIIGQGDMAG

-3160 AGSEYTQKYVGGL
+3160 AGSEYTQKHVGGL

-4017 QNNGAFNYNGAVYS
+4017 QNNGAFNYNGTVYS

-4117 DNDSVSENRKLNK
+4117 DNDSASENRKLNK
-4130 LDNGYV
+4130 LDSGYV

-4197 NISNNYYSSSVT
+4197 NLSNNYYSSSVT

-4936 YASSSALCSTPGNY
+4936 YASSSALCSSPGMY

-4955 VGYSSASNLNIE
+4955 VGNSSASGLNIT

-5023 SSPMT
+5023 SSPT
-5028 EFRWDMSGTKRLV
+5028 TNFVWEDYGGEYSLVLRQTSKRNVYAYSIGKLEKGQMSNNIVKE
-5041 MYQTNRKNVWAY
+5041 N
-5053 AMGYIKDGS
+5053 
-5062 IQSSLAKDLTDKNI
+5062 TDKTI
-5076 YMNGTMYDSTKG
+5076 YMNGSMYDQRVLTNTTYASIEDSINVSTA
-5088 TSGIYS
+5088 
-5094 KEITSWQYSGISSQI
+5094 QYSGSVFSRLHMWLILTSTDQ
-5109 NTVGANMEQDA
+5109 VGFEIKME
-5120 GKIFNEI
+5120 
-5127 IFPMPVPF
+5127 
-5135 IPFIIPTPLTF
+5135 
-5146 EYYRYLN
+5146 
-5153 INTNII
+5153 TNVDRP
-5159 EPTSGLADVYV
+5159 EPGDADVII
-5170 NAYSSFGLPSNI
+5170 NAFNSFGLPTSYI
-5182 VVKIG
+5182 VRLQIQ
-5187 ISTSFTY
+5187 TSINTRYAYTGGVGVIVGFDPYFTMEEKTNQ
-5194 SFYNRGWAA
+5194 FA
-5203 VIPIW
+5203 P
-5208 DEGTLVNGR
+5208 L
-5217 TVQNDEHAVV
+5217 NDEYVP
-5227 SDYNIYDTYE
+5227 YNTPEIYDTYE
-5237 ADYSYYFSN
+5237 GYYTGDYTGEIGVEN
-5246 KVDDNN
+5246 KIVKQNIPLDGSGTTTSSAIKNN
-5252 KTGNGTE
+5252 
-5259 IKKATR
+5259 TR
-5265 SKQTADD
+5265 SQEIDSGAP
-5272 DLKIK
+5272 IVN
-5277 VANKDYYLASSNNID
+5277 VAGKRYYMAENNNIE
-5292 SIFNAGV
+5292 SIFNAGIYV
-5299 YEYKISAS
+5299 YTITTELGDIPYMNNLSYYNVTATSKISDSETIKLTVNLEEITSDKKLIFTCYSSKKLTNAIDYVINYNYDVTLNFSTNNYKYYYVDDYS
-5307 LDNLPYMSNLD
+5307 L
-5318 YYTIEA
+5318 
-5324 KGIIDAKDTEDDG
+5324 GIKI
-5337 KEVSLIVSKNSIDS
+5337 
-5351 GNISFS
+5351 GNISGLQAIGGFS
-5357 CYSFYKLKGNIVYT
+5357 LIAPDKDGTRYDSVIKAKLTT
-5371 IKFSYSE
+5371 I
-5378 NISFDT
+5378 
-5384 SELEYY
+5384 
-5390 YIDEYSIGI
+5390 
-5399 KVNGSSLFQGLAGC
+5399 NGSDPSEDVVG
-5413 TLISPNE
+5413 NE
-5420 VDSYKAIKALKNVG
+5420 GDDYIYFAIKDDL
-5434 QTDEELP
+5434 L
-5441 EVTGNDGDEYLYFG
+5441 LY
-5455 YQDGLLIYVPNATL
+5455 IPNATL
-5469 VLDNGETMLV
+5469 VTQGNNIKVNKENIKGDCLGDETYFEENVTSIINNRFDN
-5479 NTGDIEEGKKLTD
+5479 KRYFC
-5492 GNSSTTE
+5492 
-5499 NSSAFSENVKNIINK
+5499 SSASTEYREKPLV
-5514 RFNGVSYFFSVDAG
+5514 
-5528 GEPRQ
+5528 
-5533 KTISFSNVSGSA
+5533 FSNVSGSA
-5545 TSDSTTSDDSTTG
+5545 TSSSTTSNESTTNINAG
-5558 EGDISYGV
+5558 NITYGV
-5566 TNKDWYNTNNI
+5566 INKDWYNTNNI

-5587 IVLSNEYG
+5587 IVLSNKYS
-5595 FAENEQSYKIMQD
+5595 FAENEQSYKIMQN

-5621 NILSANNTIVYNGE
+5621 DILSANNTIVYNGE
-5635 TFNYTLTTNTSGN
+5635 TFNYTLTTDTSGN
-5648 LVMTIAGI
+5648 LVMTITGV

-5669 LISSTLPDYTVACG
+5669 LISSTLPGYTVTCG

-5699 TINIASGTNKFEVSL
+5699 TINIVSGTNKFEVSL

-5725 NGNTPLL
+5725 NGNTPIL

-5739 KTNSTQTTVVING
+5739 KTNSTQTSVVISG

-5764 ILTNTELTEIDISV
+5764 VLTNTELTEIDISV

-5815 KDKNNSTI
+5815 KDKNNRTI
-5823 GTLSYNLTYNKTYS
+5823 GTLSYNLVYNKTYS
-5837 LNGTYN
+5837 LSRNNGV
-5843 SLTLAGNIVSFNGSR
+5843 LTLDGRTVSFGSSR
-5858 TGLTTAGES
+5858 TGLVSKGT

-5875 GSINVKYNESYNISY
+5875 GSLKVSYNESYTISY
-5890 TNIKLQMPLSVHK
+5890 TNLRIVIPEDIH
-5903 NNEIL
+5903 NGED
-5908 IEVLVKVEDK
+5908 VLLEAAVKVNDSTFGTPNMT
-5918 IFNNPHMQTM
+5918 IMRSD
-5928 VTNNTDI
+5928 TDI
-5935 NGDLPSITNV
+5935 NGTLASIMNV
-5945 VGGKSV
+5945 TGGRSV
-5951 LQLNVYSYYLLETED
+5951 LELNIYSSYKLQVDDKEKLGIVLSRDSSDGGFSEFYVESTISSDKSSVSIDKINYEVKDKDDDIFYISYSYETKQMVD
-5966 KENIGIALEKN
+5966 SNGTPTGKEHIYYFRNNADGRVFFSYNETTNEYRRMYN
-5977 EKDTSNSEEFTE
+5977 EKGEELGQKETGSGLTIVEGEKVDINSIDEICIGNQQAMVGYKQILIKKEDIFNNLNKPYIDSSKINEIIRIYNQSYLYISNDYE
-5989 FYLESTI
+5989 YLESMGEIENEDTGEI
-5996 DKDNNKTTA
+5996 EPKYN
-6005 NKISYL
+6005 SYIEA
-6011 FDDNWISYKYIEQEV
+6011 ISYKWKKTTFPEYEQYKTTFNIDVNDYKNNKYNISYKLGDIDLIEGKEYLLKT
-6026 QIDQLP
+6026 IKEGK
-6032 PDVQDQYPAD
+6032 D
-6042 KLKYTG
+6042 KEILEFTLLLNKFTEK
-6048 YQFYYVDD
+6048 QNSNITISISVDD
-6056 GTEELFFEIHNYY
+6056 DFKSSDALTYDGINNVEEPKEALPIVLMDDISFNNVGGGFTKTEDVNIVGNNYY
-6069 TDNKNDITSTE
+6069 ISYYNSKFFTELQGISNSNANTFIKDLNFLGETYSQTLLISGDTLFETDLLNIKLYGGISNYNSEIIKDAEENIINANTTALISYTTTSA
-6080 YIIYY
+6080 
-6085 DKNGV
+6085 
-6090 IYDGSED
+6090 
-6097 SDNINSTIDLN
+6097 STIDLTSFASIVSPIN
-6108 DNSILY
+6108 INSNY
-6114 AEEGSGL
+6114 QYNNNPASGL
-6121 MAKAIEIPVKYLVYN
+6121 
-6136 AGERYE
+6136 
-6142 PYITENKANEIIKVY
+6142 
-6157 SNDYIYLDNNY
+6157 
-6168 TFLESLSG
+6168 
-6176 EDEEEQKTSY
+6176 
-6186 IEAVNYAW
+6186 
-6194 SSSYLPT
+6194 
-6201 YQTYSQNVN
+6201 
-6210 ITSDQFTK
+6210 
-6218 FDIELSTDAKEK
+6218 
-6230 PENGK
+6230 
-6235 HYLQK
+6235 
-6240 DNSFLVFLNN
+6240 
-6250 KDGEF
+6250 
-6255 NEFNIAVNV
+6255 
-6264 KDDNSKLSGTDS
+6264 
-6276 NVTGNTQDAKQ
+6276 
-6287 ALPIIINQDIS
+6287 
-6298 FDEIIQGGFNKAKE
+6298 
-6312 VNIIG
+6312 
-6317 NGYYLSYYD
+6317 YD
-6326 DSFYHTIEGSG
+6326 
-6337 SFIKDVIFL
+6337 
-6346 GDTYST
+6346 
-6352 SLLMSGVQE
+6352 
-6361 DENSSY
+6361 
-6367 KFEAGFYNVSLYGSI
+6367 
-6382 SYFNSSNSA
+6382 
-6391 IVNCGDTGNKT
+6391 
-6402 TNALNLNVY
+6402 
-6411 ASITA
+6411 
-6416 PVNNSKNRDDLNNV
+6416 V
-6430 KLFSDKVVLTS
+6430 KLFNVEGKSI
-6441 LNYYGFISASN
+6441 NYTNYGFISASN
-6452 GKDGSSGSN
+6452 GRDGVNGTSAARNTFGVSGSTSAVGAEN
-6461 GTLESKDGGE
+6461 G
-6471 GSQGEKGKDIIIT
+6471 
-6484 TNVNDNNKDSIKY
+6484 Y
-6497 NIGIIKPGNGGNG
+6497 NIILSTADNITCDNQAIILPGNGGNG
-6510 GAGGSSYRADEQINN
+6510 GSGGSGTRAQE
-6525 TKIDD
+6525 KIDCTSEEVAASLTTRGLGSSGQSAGLRGEI
-6530 YTKGTPGAAKDGKPG
+6530 YIYSGASEAAKDLENLSRNGLAGDKGASGRAAFIRIYFESYTSWG
-6545 GSAGQILCGDTPYKT
+6545 GVFDSGYSGRQVANLRKYNGASVSNFSVNTLRSTFVDGDTVDN
-6560 NISKKGLTGGRG
+6560 NIESW
-6572 TTGRYAMGTLDFFDT
+6572 FVFD
-6587 GLRWY
+6587 
-6592 GVNLDDN
+6592 N
-6599 VAKMVTINGDRK
+6599 
-6611 GDKTLG
+6611 
-6617 YDALDN
+6617 
-6623 YMKGVNSDGDAI
+6623 
-6635 ENDFAKE
+6635 ENR
-6642 MLNLSANGAATQFRC
+6642 TQFPTKYD
-6657 IIIDDKEAKQTS
+6657 INYDY
-6669 DGTRLPNYEDLFNA
+6669 YEDLFKI
-6683 AQ
+6683 